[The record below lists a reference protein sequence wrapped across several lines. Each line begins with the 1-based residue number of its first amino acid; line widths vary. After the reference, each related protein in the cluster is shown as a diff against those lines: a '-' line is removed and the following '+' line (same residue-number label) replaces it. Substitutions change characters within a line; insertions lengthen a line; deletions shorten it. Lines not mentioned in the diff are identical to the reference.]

1 MVIFMK
7 KISNTSARLQEYIDL
22 TGLKQVD
29 ILDRCKPYEDE
40 TTKITKTHLSQYIS
54 GKIEPKQKR
63 LEVLAK
69 ALDVD
74 EVWLMGYDVPMK
86 ETSHDDFRQEMFDE
100 ERVLFDYK
108 HLSES
113 SKETVRNIIKALKS
127 QDENQK
133 SNDD

>member
-1 MVIFMK
+1 MKQMVSSF
-7 KISNTSARLQEYIDL
+7 SNRLQEAMKL
-22 TGLKQVD
+22 RHMSAAELSRRTGVS
-29 ILDRCKPYEDE
+29 ESA
-40 TTKITKTHLSQYIS
+40 LSHYKKGDFEAAS
-54 GKIEPKQKR
+54 R
-63 LEVLAK
+63 NLEEIANV
-69 ALDVD
+69 LDVSIP
-74 EVWLMGYDVPMK
+74 WLMGYDVPMK